1 MSTQRPVGQV
11 HLQRMARSGGLS
23 VVGAGVSAVS
33 GVALVAIVT
42 NGYPKNDAGMFFAT
56 TALFL
61 IAASIVQLGT
71 EVGLVRFLPAQIATG
86 RVRDVLPTLR
96 LAVLPVAA
104 LSVTAAVAGFAIAPQ
119 VAGLV
124 AGEANA
130 EAVSDQLRAL
140 AVLLPVGAVYHLAL
154 AGTRGFRTMRPTVLV
169 DAFGLNLV
177 QLAGVAAVSALGIGV
192 LGLVLAWSVPYLLG
206 LAAAALWLL
215 LLLRRLRR
223 TAGARGAAPPRSP
236 GLAADFWRYTTPRA
250 VTNVLQTMLKRSDIV
265 LVAALRSPAE
275 AALYTAATR
284 FVVFGQLAVQALQQ
298 ALGPQLSALFAR
310 DEHDEA
316 QTVYQTVT
324 AWSMSLAWPI
334 YLACA
339 VFAPQLLGFFGA
351 GYADAAVVVV
361 VLSLAMLFAT
371 GAGSVDTVL
380 LMSGRSMLSLVNVS
394 AALAVNIGLNLV
406 LIPRLGIAGA
416 AYSWALAIVLR
427 NLLPLLEV
435 RYLLRMSPLGS
446 GTVWV
451 GASALLCLGVLP
463 GALALLGAPLAATVA
478 AFGVGLVVYLGLLW
492 AGRERIELAAFRG
505 TLLRRGS
512 GRPVAAQQEAE

>member
-1 MSTQRPVGQV
+1 
-11 HLQRMARSGGLS
+11 
-23 VVGAGVSAVS
+23 
-33 GVALVAIVT
+33 
-42 NGYPKNDAGMFFAT
+42 
-56 TALFL
+56 
-61 IAASIVQLGT
+61 
-71 EVGLVRFLPAQIATG
+71 
-86 RVRDVLPTLR
+86 
-96 LAVLPVAA
+96 
-104 LSVTAAVAGFAIAPQ
+104 
-119 VAGLV
+119 
-124 AGEANA
+124 
-130 EAVSDQLRAL
+130 
-140 AVLLPVGAVYHLAL
+140 
-154 AGTRGFRTMRPTVLV
+154 
-169 DAFGLNLV
+169 
-177 QLAGVAAVSALGIGV
+177 
-192 LGLVLAWSVPYLLG
+192 
-206 LAAAALWLL
+206 
-215 LLLRRLRR
+215 
-223 TAGARGAAPPRSP
+223 
-236 GLAADFWRYTTPRA
+236 
-250 VTNVLQTMLKRSDIV
+250 
-265 LVAALRSPAE
+265 
-275 AALYTAATR
+275 
-284 FVVFGQLAVQALQQ
+284 
-298 ALGPQLSALFAR
+298 
-310 DEHDEA
+310 
-316 QTVYQTVT
+316 
-324 AWSMSLAWPI
+324 MSLAWPI

-427 NLLPLLEV
+427 NLLPLVEV

-492 AGRERIELAAFRG
+492 AGRDRIELAAFRG

>member
-1 MSTQRPVGQV
+1 MSSQSQV

-33 GVALVAIVT
+33 GVALTAIVT
-42 NGYPKNDAGMFFAT
+42 NAYPKDDAGTFFAT

-61 IAASIVQLGT
+61 IVAAIVQLGT

-86 RVRDVLPTLR
+86 RTRDVLPTLR
-96 LAVLPVAA
+96 LAALPVLVA
-104 LSVTAAVAGFAIAPQ
+104 SVTVALAGFVVAPH

-124 AGEANA
+124 GGPANA
-130 EAVSDQLRAL
+130 DAVSQQLRVLAL
-140 AVLLPVGAVYHLAL
+140 LLPVGALYHLAL

-169 DAFGLNLV
+169 DAFGLNLA
-177 QLAGVAAVSALGIGV
+177 QLAGVAVMPLLGIGV
-192 LGLVLAWSVPYLLG
+192 LGLVLAWSLPYLLG
-206 LAAAALWLL
+206 LAAGVLWLA
-215 LLLRRLRR
+215 LLLRRLPRV
-223 TAGARGAAPPRSP
+223 PPSGESRSP
-236 GLAADFWRYTTPRA
+236 RLTADFWRYTTPRA

-310 DEHDEA
+310 EQHDEA

-324 AWSMSLAWPI
+324 SWSMALAWPI
-334 YLACA
+334 YLGCA
-339 VFAPQLLGFFGA
+339 VFAPELLGFFGA

-380 LMSGRSMLSLVNVS
+380 LMSGRSWLSLANVS
-394 AALAVNIGLNLV
+394 VALTLNVGLNLV

-416 AYSWALAIVLR
+416 AYSWAAAIVVR

-435 RYLLRMSPLGS
+435 RYLLDMSPLGK

-451 GASALLCLGVLP
+451 GVSAAGCLGVLP
-463 GALALLGAPLAATVA
+463 GALAVLDAPLAATVA
-478 AFGVGLVVYLGLLW
+478 AFALGLAAYLALLW

-505 TLLRRGS
+505 TLLQRRAGR
-512 GRPVAAQQEAE
+512 RPVPAE